1 MNEFK
6 EAKQAYENTP
16 IPAELDQRVRAGIR
30 QGKAKRARRAWGK
43 RLGTVAACFV
53 VVVGALNV
61 SPTMASAAA
70 DIPVL
75 GGLFRVLTIRS
86 YETEKD
92 QVHYQVEVPEV
103 DSSADIAQ
111 RVNAEIQQ
119 RVDEHVAEMEKM
131 WTEYHEAFI
140 ATGGTE
146 EEWAQRSMDV
156 NVTYDIKSQT
166 DTTVSFVVDL
176 SQCSFYASQTQYY
189 YNLDL
194 ENDRDITLRDLLG
207 DDWVN
212 ICNTAI
218 QARIDASVDADGF
231 TYFFSPEEGGFTTV
245 DERAHPFISGRTAS
259 PSWCSPNTPLPQ
271 APWESWNL
279 RSVSNMIR
287 KGTRTVRFGSLC
299 I

>member
-92 QVHYQVEVPEV
+92 QVHYKVEVPEV

-194 ENDRDITLRDLLG
+194 SSPEGRDITLRDLLG
-207 DDWVN
+207 EDWVS
-212 ICNTAI
+212 ICNASI
-218 QARIDASVDADGF
+218 QAQIDDSADSEGF
-231 TYFFSPEEGGFTTV
+231 SYFFPPEEGGFTTV
-245 DERAHPFISGRTAS
+245 DETTSFY
-259 PSWCSPNTPLPQ
+259 
-271 APWESWNL
+271 
-279 RSVSNMIR
+279 IR
-287 KGTRTVRFGSLC
+287 EDGVPVVVFPEYAIAAGAAGIVEC
-299 I
+299 PIEQ

>member
-16 IPAELDQRVRAGIR
+16 IPSELDQRVRAGIR

-166 DTTVSFVVDL
+166 DTTVSFVVN
-176 SQCSFYASQTQYY
+176 SSVSIANAYQEQFY

-194 ENDRDITLRDLLG
+194 AADKELTLADVLG
-207 DDWVN
+207 EDWVTV
-212 ICNTAI
+212 CNDSIRA
-218 QARIDASVDADGF
+218 QMAAAEDPSV
-231 TYFFSPEEGGFTTV
+231 YFDESMGGFSTV
-245 DERAHPFISGRTAS
+245 DETTNFYI
-259 PSWCSPNTPLPQ
+259 NQ
-271 APWESWNL
+271 AGNP
-279 RSVSNMIR
+279 VVVFPPY
-287 KGTRTVRFGSLC
+287 TVAPGAMGYVEFEIG
-299 I
+299 